1 MDDRQLP
8 TLQLPDIGS
17 SGDQDWELDERD
29 DRTSAVRDRRFLG
42 LLLISVCL
50 HATLIAL
57 SLRFGLGPSSI
68 PETESSSRIQI
79 TLVAPAP
86 PAPQPQQQ
94 AAIEPEA
101 SAPEPEEIAPVEQP
115 TEQIASE
122 PTPVTPAAEPPA
134 TIEVV
139 ESVPSISEPELS
151 DAPRLVAPT
160 LPDIRRAVQRS
171 EAIRRNNTI
180 DCDTR
185 QRFSELID
193 CGDEDPNYDYASAE
207 QHPAALLFAIPLPTE
222 PVETGEEFS
231 ESQARVRDNLNVV
244 DSILSSTRTRRAVM
258 GQ

>member
-17 SGDQDWELDERD
+17 SGDQDWDFDERN
-29 DRTSAVRDRRFLG
+29 DRISVVRDRRFLG

-50 HATLIAL
+50 HATLIGL
-57 SLRFGLGPSSI
+57 SVRFGLGPSSI

-79 TLVAPAP
+79 TLVAPTP
-86 PAPQPQQQ
+86 PAPEPQQQ
-94 AAIEPEA
+94 VEVAPEA
-101 SAPEPEEIAPVEQP
+101 TTPEPAEVAPVEQP
-115 TEQIASE
+115 PQQVASE

-139 ESVPSISEPELS
+139 ESLPSISEPEPS
-151 DAPRLVAPT
+151 DAPRLLAPT

-193 CGDEDPNYDYASAE
+193 CGDEDPGYDYASAE
-207 QHPAALLFAIPLPTE
+207 QHPAALLFAVPLPTD
-222 PVETGEEFS
+222 PVETGEEFN
-231 ESQARVRDNLNVV
+231 ETQARVQDNLNVV
-244 DSILSSTRTRRAVM
+244 DSTLSSTRTRRAVM

>member
-17 SGDQDWELDERD
+17 SGDQDWDFDERN
-29 DRTSAVRDRRFLG
+29 DRLSVVRDRRFLG

-50 HATLIAL
+50 HATLIGL
-57 SLRFGLGPSSI
+57 SLRFGLNPSSI
-68 PETESSSRIQI
+68 PETESFNRIQI

-86 PAPQPQQQ
+86 GPEQQ
-94 AAIEPEA
+94 AAVEPQA
-101 SAPEPEEIAPVEQP
+101 TIPEPAEAAPVEQP

-122 PTPVTPAAEPPA
+122 PTPLAPAAEPPA

-139 ESVPSISEPELS
+139 ESVPGISEPEPS
-151 DAPRLVAPT
+151 DAPRLLAPT
-160 LPDIRRAVQRS
+160 MPDIRRAVQRS
-171 EAIRRNNTI
+171 EAIRYNNNI

-193 CGDEDPNYDYASAE
+193 CGDEDPNYDFASAE

-231 ESQARVRDNLNVV
+231 ESRARVQDNINVV
-244 DSILSSTRTRRAVM
+244 DSTLSSTRTRRAVM